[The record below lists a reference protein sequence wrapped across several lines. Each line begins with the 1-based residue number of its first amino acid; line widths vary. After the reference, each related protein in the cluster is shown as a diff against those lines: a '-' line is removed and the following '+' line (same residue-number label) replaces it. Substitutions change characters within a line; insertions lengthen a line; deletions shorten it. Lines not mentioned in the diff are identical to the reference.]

1 MSANYSFWKMAFDY
15 KWVTSEQL
23 KGAVKTDTNL
33 FGEITAEEYK
43 TITTIDYVM
52 Q

>member
-1 MSANYSFWKMAFDY
+1 MSSNFNFWQMAFNF
-15 KWVTSEQL
+15 KWVDAMSL

-33 FGEITAEEYK
+33 FGEITTDEYK
-43 TITTIDYVM
+43 QITNIDFNT